1 MNRVLNGFREGILVF
16 LRSGKIMFANDY
28 ILDELHYGNTEV
40 NHLECASIVRRFN
53 DKAGDFF
60 HELYLYEG
68 KQVPVELNRAD
79 GGVSKYKCIPCIM
92 NWQDS
97 VVVVLHI
104 DIDGIF
110 SIMDTTFQSVF
121 KNSINNKQEIISSK
135 ELQDKLRGEMKKSK
149 EAELELELFIE
160 ASVDLVTIVDYQGNF
175 TKINSRWTEALGWSK
190 EEMLSFNAE
199 DIMYKEDIPEY
210 RRKIADAGKTEEILN
225 SRNRFICKDGSIRYL
240 EWKAKYSHRLNK
252 YICTAKDVTERIQME
267 EKYQAYEKEL
277 QVEKVRSEFIS
288 NISHELKTPL
298 SIIIATIQLLNK
310 NFTNGNLRITGT
322 MDAVRYITSIKQ
334 NAYRLVKLV
343 NNIGELGKIESGYYD
358 INVEN
363 VNIVQIVEEIT
374 LSVVEYIENKN
385 IELIFDT
392 SDEEVIT
399 AVDPE
404 KIERIMLNLI
414 SNAAKH
420 TDENGRILVNMIKK
434 DEVVEIS
441 VTDNGSGISKEKLPF
456 VFQRY
461 VQADK
466 DISKRRGGC
475 GIGLALVKYLVEMQG
490 GNITVESTE
499 GVETRFTC
507 RFPIKVVEKESGS
520 QEYVSGEDSKVE
532 RCRIEFSD
540 IYS

>member
-1 MNRVLNGFREGILVF
+1 MNRILNGFREGILVF

-40 NHLECASIVRRFN
+40 NDMEYASVVRKLN
-53 DKAGDFF
+53 GKTGDFF
-60 HELYLYEG
+60 HELCLYEG
-68 KQVPVELNRAD
+68 KQVTVELCRAD
-79 GGVSKYKCIPCIM
+79 GVVSKYKCIPCIM
-92 NWQDS
+92 SWQDS

-104 DIDGIF
+104 DIDGVF
-110 SIMDTTFQSVF
+110 SIMDITFQAVF
-121 KNSINNKQEIISSK
+121 RNSLNNNDGIISST
-135 ELQDKLRGEMKKSK
+135 ELQNKLIGEMEKSK
-149 EAELELELFIE
+149 EVELELELFIDT
-160 ASVDLVTIVDYQGNF
+160 SVDLVTIFDSQGNF
-175 TKINSRWTEALGWSK
+175 TKVNSRWTEALGWSK
-190 EEMLSFNAE
+190 EEMLSFNVE
-199 DIMYKEDIPEY
+199 NIMYKDDIAEY
-210 RRKIADAGKTEEILN
+210 TRKFAEPGKTEEIIN
-225 SRNRFICKDGSIRYL
+225 SRSRFLCKDGSIRYL
-240 EWKAKYSHRLNK
+240 EWKTKYSRKLNK
-252 YICTAKDVTERIQME
+252 YICTARDVTEKIQME

-277 QVEKVRSEFIS
+277 QVEKVRSEFFS

-343 NNIGELGKIESGYYD
+343 NNIGDLGKIESGYYD

-363 VNIVQIVEEIT
+363 VNIVQVVEEIT

-385 IELIFDT
+385 IELVFDT

-434 DEVVEIS
+434 DEVIEIS

-466 DISKRRGGC
+466 DISKRREGC

-499 GVETRFTC
+499 GVETRFIC
-507 RFPIKVVEKESGS
+507 RFPIKVIEKESEF
-520 QEYVSGEDSKVE
+520 QEYVSGEESKVE

-540 IYS
+540 IYG